1 MLFWNRCE
9 YRRVTGVDSAAVLN
23 LADRTDPAWVD
34 RVLPHLDEVL
44 LDHAHCERKAAGA
57 AVKLMF
63 AYPHHGFMQV
73 PLSRLA
79 REELQHFEQML
90 GLLERRGI
98 RFRSQR
104 PSPYGG
110 RLHAELRHA
119 EPDRAIDWLLVNAL
133 IEARSCERMRVLAE
147 AVPDPDIAALYTGLL
162 ACEARHHRVYLE
174 LAEQLGDEAT
184 IRARLAELARVEAAI
199 LREPAHLV
207 RLHT

>member
-1 MLFWNRCE
+1 M
-9 YRRVTGVDSAAVLN
+9 LN
-23 LADRTDPAWVD
+23 LAEGTDRAWLD
-34 RVLPHLDEVL
+34 RVLPRLDEVL

-63 AYPHHGFMQV
+63 AYPHHDFMQV

-90 GLLERRGI
+90 GLLARRRI

-110 RLHAELRHA
+110 RLHAQLRHA

-133 IEARSCERMRVLAE
+133 IEARSCERMRLLAE
-147 AVPDPDIAALYTGLL
+147 AVPDPEIAALYTGLL

-174 LAEQLGDEAT
+174 LAGRLAEEAT
-184 IRARLAELARVEAAI
+184 IRERLTELALVEAAI

-207 RLHT
+207 RLHS